1 MKSRWQI
8 NQLDRRGFKQKEMG
22 DDGGKTDSTGG
33 EGFARLVKYKKKK
46 NRI

>member
-1 MKSRWQI
+1 
-8 NQLDRRGFKQKEMG
+8 MG

-46 NRI
+46 IEFEDDYSHC